1 MTQTLFQEVKTM
13 NKILIAE
20 DEAPIAHLLST
31 ALQGAGYRCH
41 WAPDGAA
48 AADALEREGFDLA
61 LLDIMLP
68 RLDGYE
74 VLEYCRSLE
83 VPVIFLT
90 AKGSLSDKVR
100 GLKLGAEDYIVKP
113 FELMELLARVETV
126 LRRCGKTGR
135 VLTLP
140 PDIEIDTASRTV
152 KRAGKSV
159 PLTAKEYDLLLL
171 FLQNKNIALY
181 RDRIYQ
187 RVWGE
192 EYLGDSRTVDL
203 HIQRMRKKLGLEKR
217 LVAVYKVGYRLEV

>member
-1 MTQTLFQEVKTM
+1 M

-20 DEAPIAHLLST
+20 DETPIANLLQT
-31 ALQGAGYRCH
+31 ALEGAGYRCVR
-41 WAPDGAA
+41 AADGAA
-48 AADALEREGFDLA
+48 AADKLESTPFDLV

-68 RLDGYE
+68 RADGYE
-74 VLEYCRSLE
+74 VLEYCKSLE

-90 AKGSLSDKVR
+90 ARGSLQDRVK
-100 GLKLGAEDYIVKP
+100 GLKLGAEDYITKP

-135 VLTLP
+135 VLSLP
-140 PDIEIDTASRTV
+140 PDIEIDTASRVV
-152 KRAGKSV
+152 KKSGQSV
-159 PLTAKEYDLLLL
+159 PLTAKEYELLLL
-171 FLQNKNIALY
+171 FIQNKNIALY
-181 RDRIYQ
+181 RDRIYE

-192 EYLGDSRTVDL
+192 EYWGDSRTVDL